1 MNISRFDT
9 QELVA
14 AGIFPIATEGEST
27 LYKKVREVPTFA
39 QYNPAALKRH
49 KKDFMDYAKFIESIE
64 LGNTPAAKERTSFSA
79 SDLEF
84 EQSGRPRVP
93 DPIRNI
99 NGIETSA
106 TMQQIIRVYLTRHY
120 SKSRKIHSLI
130 NPIFTRQQIS
140 PRARMGLF
148 PSSPSFHPGKI
159 I

>member
-1 MNISRFDT
+1 MSRHDT

-14 AGIFPIATEGEST
+14 AGIFPIATEGDST
-27 LYKKVREVPTFA
+27 QYKKVREVPTFA
-39 QYNPAALKRH
+39 QYNPGAVKRY
-49 KKDFMDYAKFIESIE
+49 KKDFMSYAKFIEGIE
-64 LGNTPAAKERTSFSA
+64 LGNTPAGKERTGFVA

-106 TMQQIIRVYLTRHY
+106 TKQQIIRVYLTRHY
-120 SKSRKIHSLI
+120 SKSRQIYCLI

-148 PSSPSFHPGKI
+148 PSRPSFHPGKI